1 MPRGAPTAT
10 AEAAAGA
17 AAPPAPVV
25 ARAGDAYRLAVAAPA
40 LAVSGFLAA
49 RLTAWP
55 PHEDETLALFV
66 GQGSLGGLLD
76 TVLGERGG
84 APLHFLLAWV
94 VEHLGGGLT
103 GLRLLSALFA
113 VASIPLAA
121 ELARRLGGPTTG
133 AIAAVLV
140 ASSWVLLFHAVYAR
154 MYSLFLFTSLVSY
167 LALLVAL
174 RHGGALRWGAWAAAV
189 LLVVATHPY
198 GALVLASQGL
208 FVLLVRERIREA
220 IAAFA
225 VVGVLGIPFWITD
238 LVLAGRFDVG
248 VGPGGSRLG
257 RPDRVLVYFGQVAAD
272 FSAGP
277 VVLPVVLALA
287 ALGAYA
293 LWRDR
298 RREALLVL
306 AVLAVPAAAFL
317 VARLGA
323 SAAPETRHLIFALP
337 FFATLVAAGL
347 ARRRLPVA
355 VAATAL
361 LAAGGVAWAYEKTPA
376 LFTGEPV
383 EREAG
388 REAAADWLAATGRA
402 DDVLLGYD
410 PVFLAAW
417 RRSETF
423 SRLVLPRADSQ
434 LAART
439 LAEAPAPLGRGVWVF
454 VAHGP
459 TSAEQRLAVPVLRPR
474 PPAAFET
481 RAFGPYLV
489 LRTREPTGTP
499 ERYLAFAASAML
511 VGKTLGIADA
521 DINFATI
528 SRAAALLD

>member
-1 MPRGAPTAT
+1 MPRSAPTAT
-10 AEAAAGA
+10 AEAAAGPV
-17 AAPPAPVV
+17 APAI
-25 ARAGDAYRLAVAAPA
+25 ARIDPFRLAVAAPT
-40 LAVSGFLAA
+40 LAVSAFLAA

-66 GQGSLGGLLD
+66 GQGSLGSLLD

-84 APLHFLLAWV
+84 APLHFLLAWI
-94 VEHLGGGLT
+94 VEQLGGGLT
-103 GLRLLSALFA
+103 GLRFLSAIFA
-113 VASIPLAA
+113 VASIPLVG
-121 ELARRLGGPTTG
+121 ELGRRLGGRATG

-154 MYSLFLFTSLVSY
+154 MYSLFLFTSLLSY
-167 LALLVAL
+167 LALLWAL
-174 RHGGALRWGAWAAAV
+174 RQGGAWRWSAWAGTI

-220 IAAFA
+220 MAAFA

-248 VGPGGSRLG
+248 VGPSGSRLG
-257 RPDRVLVYFGQVAAD
+257 RPDRVLAYFGQVAAD
-272 FSAGP
+272 FTAGP
-277 VVLPVVLALA
+277 IVLPVVLLLA
-287 ALGAYA
+287 ALGLRA
-293 LWRDR
+293 LWRAR
-298 RREALLVL
+298 RREALLAVSVL
-306 AVLAVPAAAFL
+306 VVPAAAFM

-323 SAAPETRHLIFALP
+323 SAAPETRHLIFMLP
-337 FFATLVAAGL
+337 FFAALIAAGL
-347 ARRRLPVA
+347 ARRRPAVA
-355 VAATAL
+355 VVATLL
-361 LAAGGVAWAYEKTPA
+361 LAGGGVAWTWDKTPA
-376 LFTGEPV
+376 LFVGEPV

-388 REAAADWLAATGRA
+388 REAAADWLAETGRPS
-402 DDVLLGYD
+402 DVLLGYD

-423 SRLVLPRADSQ
+423 SRLVLPRADSR
-434 LAART
+434 LAATT
-439 LAEAPAPLGRGVWVF
+439 LEEAAKPLGRGVWVF

-459 TSAEQRLAVPVLRPR
+459 TSAEQRLEVPVVRPR
-474 PPAAFET
+474 PPSAFES

-489 LRTREPTGTP
+489 LRTREPTRTP
-499 ERYLAFAASAML
+499 ERYLALAASAMI

-528 SRAAALLD
+528 SRTASLLD

>member
-1 MPRGAPTAT
+1 MPRSAPTAT
-10 AEAAAGA
+10 AEAAAGPV
-17 AAPPAPVV
+17 APAI
-25 ARAGDAYRLAVAAPA
+25 ARIDAYGLAVTAPT
-40 LAVSGFLAA
+40 LAVSAFLAA

-66 GQGSLGGLLD
+66 GHGSLGSLVD

-84 APLHFLLAWV
+84 APLHFLLAWI

-103 GLRLLSALFA
+103 GLRFLSAIFA
-113 VASIPLAA
+113 VASIPLVA
-121 ELARRLGGPTTG
+121 ELGRRLGGRATG

-167 LALLVAL
+167 LALLWAL
-174 RHGGALRWGAWAAAV
+174 RRGGAARWCAWGAAI

-208 FVLLVRERIREA
+208 FVLLAQERIREA

-225 VVGVLGIPFWITD
+225 AVGVLGIPFWITD

-257 RPDRVLVYFGQVAAD
+257 RPDRVLAYFGQVAAD
-272 FSAGP
+272 FTAGP
-277 VVLPVVLALA
+277 IVLPVVLAAA
-287 ALGAYA
+287 ALGLRL
-293 LWRDR
+293 LWLDH
-298 RREALLVL
+298 RREALLVVS
-306 AVLAVPAAAFL
+306 VLAVPLAAFM

-337 FFATLVAAGL
+337 FFVVPAAAAI
-347 ARRRLPVA
+347 ARRPMPAA
-355 VAATAL
+355 VAATL
-361 LAAGGVAWAYEKTPA
+361 ILAAGGVAWTWEKTPA

-383 EREAG
+383 ERETG
-388 REAAADWLAATGRA
+388 REAAADWLAETGRPN
-402 DDVLLGYD
+402 DVLLGYD
-410 PVFLAAW
+410 PVFLGPW

-423 SRLVLPRADSQ
+423 SRLVLPRADSR

-528 SRAAALLD
+528 SRTAALLD